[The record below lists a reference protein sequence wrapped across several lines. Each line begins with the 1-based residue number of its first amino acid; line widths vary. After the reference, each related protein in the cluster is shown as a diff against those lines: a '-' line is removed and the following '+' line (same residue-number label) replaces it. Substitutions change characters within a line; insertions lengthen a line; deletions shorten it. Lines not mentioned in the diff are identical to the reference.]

1 MSATAAARAMISTP
15 REPQSDGNGAN
26 LFRLLVE
33 SVRDYAIFMLD
44 PEGRVSTWN
53 AGAENIKGYRKAEI
67 LGKHFSIFYT
77 PDAIARRFPQYELE
91 MARERGR
98 FEDEGWRLRKDGSKF
113 WANVVIT
120 AVRDEQGTLRGFA
133 KVTRDL
139 TARRQVE
146 ELQRSERLMN
156 EFLAMLA
163 HELRNPLAPIQT
175 SLDLIE
181 LRPDDRQTTQWAH
194 DVIAR
199 QARQLARL
207 VDDLLDVSR
216 ITQGKITLRPQ
227 NVDLRAIVRQVAQ
240 AWKGASS
247 ARQQTLDVALPAE
260 HMPVHADPARLEQVV
275 SNLMSN
281 AVKYTAEGG
290 TIVLRGQVS
299 AGIAS
304 VTVSDTGIGIP
315 PDLLMRVFDLFVQG
329 ERSLDRPEGGLG
341 IGLTLAKRLVDAMG
355 GTLTAAS
362 PGTGQGS
369 EFTLALPVVK
379 HLPLVEVSPAPRDSP
394 VASPQEVLVVDDNQ
408 DAADALA
415 ALLEALGHH
424 ARVAYDGPTALRMAT
439 DEPPD
444 VMLLDIGLPEMNGYD
459 VLRRLREMPQ
469 LAQTRFVACTGYG
482 RPQDIER
489 FGPANFDAYLVKP
502 VDAADLERALER

>member
-1 MSATAAARAMISTP
+1 MEP
-15 REPQSDGNGAN
+15 RSDANGAD

-44 PEGRVSTWN
+44 PEGHVSTWN
-53 AGAENIKGYRKAEI
+53 AGAENINGYRKDEI
-67 LGKHFSIFYT
+67 VGKHFSIFYT
-77 PDAIARRFPQYELE
+77 PDAIARRFPQYELD
-91 MARERGR
+91 MAREHGR

-113 WANVVIT
+113 WSNVVIT
-120 AVRDEQGTLRGFA
+120 AVRDEHGTLRGFA

-175 SLDLIE
+175 SLELIE

-199 QARQLARL
+199 QTRQLARL

-247 ARQQTLDVALPAE
+247 ARHQTIDVVLPSE
-260 HMPVHADPARLEQVV
+260 PMPVHADPARLEQVL
-275 SNLMSN
+275 SNLVSN
-281 AVKYTAEGG
+281 AVKYTPDGG
-290 TIVLRGQVS
+290 TIVLHAHLY
-299 AGIAS
+299 AGVAT
-304 VTVSDTGIGIP
+304 VAVSDNGIGIP

-329 ERSLDRPEGGLG
+329 ERKLDRGEGGLG

-355 GTLTAAS
+355 GTLTATS

-369 EFTLALPVVK
+369 EFTLAMPVV
-379 HLPLVEVSPAPRDSP
+379 HDVPLAQVPPAARDNSVTSPRR
-394 VASPQEVLVVDDNQ
+394 VLVVDDNA

-415 ALLEALGHH
+415 ALLEALGHR
-424 ARVAYDGPTALRMAT
+424 ARIAYDGPTAVRMAA

-444 VMLLDIGLPEMNGYD
+444 VMLVDIGLPEMNGYD
-459 VLRRLREMPQ
+459 VVRRLREMPH
-469 LAQTRFVACTGYG
+469 LAKTRFVACTGSG
-482 RPQDIER
+482 RPQQSEDLD
-489 FGPANFDAYLVKP
+489 AACFDAYLVKP
-502 VDAADLERALER
+502 VDTAALERAIAG

>member
-1 MSATAAARAMISTP
+1 MSGTAAARGIASTP
-15 REPQSDGNGAN
+15 REPQSDGKGVN
-26 LFRLLVE
+26 LFRLLVD

-53 AGAENIKGYRKAEI
+53 AGAENIKGYRKEEV

-199 QARQLARL
+199 QTRQLARL

-227 NVDLRAIVRQVAQ
+227 NVDLRAIVTQVAQ

-247 ARQQTLDVALPAE
+247 ARQQTLDVVLPAE
-260 HMPVHADPARLEQVV
+260 PMPVHADPTRLEQVL
-275 SNLMSN
+275 SNLVSN
-281 AVKYTAEGG
+281 AVKFTPDNG
-290 TIVLRGQVS
+290 TILLRGQVN

-369 EFTLALPVVK
+369 EFALAMPVVQNTT
-379 HLPLVEVSPAPRDSP
+379 LSQVASAPREAP
-394 VASPQEVLVVDDNQ
+394 VVSSRQVLVVDDNH

-424 ARVAYDGPTALRMAT
+424 ARIAYDGPTALKMAT
-439 DEPPD
+439 DDPPD
-444 VMLLDIGLPEMNGYD
+444 VMLVDIGLPDMNGYD
-459 VLRRLREMPQ
+459 LLRRLRELSQ
-469 LAQTRFVACTGYG
+469 LTHTRFVACTGYG

-502 VDAADLERALER
+502 VDAADLERALEP

>member
-1 MSATAAARAMISTP
+1 MSGPAATRAMAGEPVEP
-15 REPQSDGNGAN
+15 RSDANGAN

-33 SVRDYAIFMLD
+33 NVRDYAIFMLD

-53 AGAENIKGYRKAEI
+53 AGAENIKGYRKEEI
-67 LGKHFSIFYT
+67 LGKHFSVFYS
-77 PDAIARRFPQYELE
+77 PDAIARRFPQYELD
-91 MARERGR
+91 MAREHGR

-120 AVRDEQGTLRGFA
+120 AVRDERGTLRGFA

-181 LRPDDRQTTQWAH
+181 LRPDDRETTKWAH

-199 QARQLARL
+199 QTRQLARL

-227 NVDLRAIVRQVAQ
+227 TVDLRTIVRQVAQ
-240 AWKGASS
+240 AWEGATV
-247 ARQQTLDVALPAE
+247 ARRQTLDVVLPKDP
-260 HMPVHADPARLEQVV
+260 MPVLADPARLSQVM
-275 SNLMSN
+275 SNLVSN
-281 AVKYTAEGG
+281 AVKYTPDGG
-290 TIVLRGQVS
+290 TVTLRGHVN
-299 AGIAS
+299 ADVAS
-304 VTVSDTGIGIP
+304 VAVSDNGIGIP
-315 PDLLMRVFDLFVQG
+315 ADLLLRVFDLFVQG
-329 ERSLDRPEGGLG
+329 ERSLDRHEGGLG
-341 IGLTLAKRLVDAMG
+341 IGLTLAKRLIDAMG

-362 PGTGQGS
+362 GGAGQGS
-369 EFTLALPVVK
+369 EFTLALPVTSEV
-379 HLPLVEVSPAPRDSP
+379 PLTATPAPGEAAVRLSR
-394 VASPQEVLVVDDNQ
+394 EVLVVDDNQ

-415 ALLEALGHH
+415 ALLEALGHRV
-424 ARVAYDGPTALRMAT
+424 RVAYDGPAALRMAT
-439 DEPPD
+439 DTPPD
-444 VMLLDIGLPEMNGYD
+444 VMLVDIGLPDMNGYD
-459 VLRRLREMPQ
+459 VMRKLREMPP

-482 RPQDIER
+482 RPHDSER
-489 FGPANFDAYLVKP
+489 LGTAGFDAYLVKP
-502 VDAADLERALER
+502 VEAADLERVIAA

>member
-1 MSATAAARAMISTP
+1 MPSEPIEP
-15 REPQSDGNGAN
+15 RSDASGAN

-44 PEGRVSTWN
+44 PDGRVSTWN
-53 AGAENIKGYRKAEI
+53 AGAENIKGYRKEEI

-181 LRPDDRQTTQWAH
+181 LRPDDRETTQWAH

-227 NVDLRAIVRQVAQ
+227 NVDLRTIVSQVAR

-247 ARQQTLDVALPAE
+247 TRHQKLEVVLPAE
-260 HMPVHADPARLEQVV
+260 HMTVHADPTRLEQVL
-275 SNLMSN
+275 SNLVSN
-281 AVKYTAEGG
+281 AVKYTPDGG
-290 TIVLRGQVS
+290 TIMMRGHVN
-299 AGIAS
+299 AGVAS

-315 PDLLMRVFDLFVQG
+315 PDLLLRVFDLFVQG
-329 ERSLDRPEGGLG
+329 ERSLDRHEGGLG
-341 IGLTLAKRLVDAMG
+341 LGLTLAKRLVDTMG
-355 GTLTAAS
+355 GTLKAAS
-362 PGTGQGS
+362 AGPGQGS
-369 EFTLALPVVK
+369 EFTLALPAVTDAE
-379 HLPLVEVSPAPRDSP
+379 PAQPSPAPQTTPTPS
-394 VASPQEVLVVDDNQ
+394 ASRAVLVVDDNE

-415 ALLEALGHH
+415 ALLDALGHR
-424 ARVAYDGPTALRMAT
+424 ARVAYDGPTALRMAAAG
-439 DEPPD
+439 EPPD
-444 VMLLDIGLPEMNGYD
+444 VMLIDIGLPEMNGYD
-459 VLRRLREMPQ
+459 VLRQLREMPQ
-469 LAQTRFVACTGYG
+469 LAHTRFVACTGYG
-482 RPQDIER
+482 RGQNIDRPGSAR
-489 FGPANFDAYLVKP
+489 FDAYLVKP
-502 VDAADLERALER
+502 VDAADLARALAP